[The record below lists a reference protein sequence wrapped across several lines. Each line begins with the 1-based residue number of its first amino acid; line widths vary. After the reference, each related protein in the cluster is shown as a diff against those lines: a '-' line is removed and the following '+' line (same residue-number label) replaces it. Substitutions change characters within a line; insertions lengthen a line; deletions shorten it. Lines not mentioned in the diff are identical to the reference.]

1 MQCNSIEFYAFIAN
15 ELIDPL
21 VGCWSVYLNENVDG
35 SYSLSDGECTIQTEK
50 RNTEIEAQTYSDKD
64 SEYEATINE
73 RGKRV

>member
-1 MQCNSIEFYAFIAN
+1 M
-15 ELIDPL
+15 
-21 VGCWSVYLNENVDG
+21 NENVDG

-50 RNTEIEAQTYSDKD
+50 RNTEIEAHTYSDED